1 MASRAQ
7 ITITVTKTR
16 SASNVTYS
24 TKGRYA
30 AIDTNQI
37 QRFLTSQPLYTT
49 ASQHAFWA
57 AVLAV
62 VAADVAA
69 QTP

>member
-1 MASRAQ
+1 MASRST

-16 SASNVTYS
+16 SASTVSYN

-30 AIDTNQI
+30 AINTNQI
-37 QRFLTSQPLYTT
+37 ARALASQPLFTT

-62 VAADVAA
+62 VAADVAN
-69 QTP
+69 QVP